1 MFDIFVLCSLYA
13 LGLERMYRGKY
24 SVRELWLLLICA
36 GIWLR

>member
-13 LGLERMYRGKY
+13 LALERIYRGRYGIK
-24 SVRELWLLLICA
+24 ELWLLLICA